1 MWLQLQELS
10 MCRCSCRF
18 VMHLLNVCDDR
29 RALCCAEQP
38 RDEQHRVEHLNSAT
52 SHAPRVSS
60 CRHTAGEGRIAV
72 GETVI
77 LLHPPLPLV
86 GISIVMKRGWDF
98 SKMTV
103 SPMAIV
109 ARASPVGEAAVGRA
123 GHEGVGLKEARINSA
138 ETSEH
143 HLI

>member
-86 GISIVMKRGWDF
+86 GISIAMERERQQTDSLANG
-98 SKMTV
+98 
-103 SPMAIV
+103 
-109 ARASPVGEAAVGRA
+109 
-123 GHEGVGLKEARINSA
+123 
-138 ETSEH
+138 
-143 HLI
+143 